1 MPMRAAVL
9 HRIGD
14 EALEVVDDAEL
25 EGVGP
30 GTVRV
35 AIRATG
41 ICHSDL
47 SAMTGTFPI
56 HVFRGNRIPVG
67 STPLD
72 VLCCK
77 LLFATRLLT
86 PGSETTACHLFCS
99 RH

>member
-1 MPMRAAVL
+1 MLTVIGFLPLLPGSFRKTRAPQTHRSDFGTPMKQRGNSVQMRTFVTHL
-9 HRIGD
+9 HRDIPD
-14 EALEVVDDAEL
+14 Q
-25 EGVGP
+25 
-30 GTVRV
+30 
-35 AIRATG
+35 
-41 ICHSDL
+41 
-47 SAMTGTFPI
+47 
-56 HVFRGNRIPVG
+56 VFRGNRIPLG